1 MNVLFVCLGN
11 TCRSPLAEGI
21 LKKMYAEAGINA
33 LVESAGFESYNIN
46 ELPDSRAIAT
56 ASKHGIDLTS
66 KRARLFS
73 PDDFDRFDRIYVMDG
88 HNMQDVSMAAR
99 SEKDMEK
106 VDFLLNVH
114 NDSHNQYIQDPY
126 RGGID
131 DYNTVYELMEKA
143 CVCILELAKNEH
155 GKTH

>member
-33 LVESAGFESYNIN
+33 IVESAGFESYNIN
-46 ELPDSRAIAT
+46 ELPDTRALAT
-56 ASKHGIDLTS
+56 ATKHGIDLAS

-73 PDDFDRFDRIYVMDG
+73 PIDFDRFDRIFVMDG
-88 HNMQDVSMAAR
+88 HNMQDVHMAAR
-99 SEKDMEK
+99 SENDMAK
-106 VDFLLNVH
+106 VDFLLNML
-114 NDSHNQYIQDPY
+114 DDGHNQYIQDPY

-131 DYNTVYELMEKA
+131 DYNNVYELMEKA
-143 CVCILELAKNEH
+143 CIRILEQAKNDSRL
-155 GKTH
+155 